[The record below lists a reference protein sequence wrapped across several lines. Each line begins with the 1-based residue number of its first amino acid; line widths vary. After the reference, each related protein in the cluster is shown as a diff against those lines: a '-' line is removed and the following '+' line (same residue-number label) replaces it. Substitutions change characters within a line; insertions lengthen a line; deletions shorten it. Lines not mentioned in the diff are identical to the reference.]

1 MSDNRDDLEND
12 KDFQEL
18 LRNYGPK
25 KKKSDVCKKKEYI
38 DDPLVV
44 QILNESNTS
53 VNIKDHTPDD
63 IVKLIVNGTNNLDIK
78 DDVISKDNI
87 IFITKD
93 KM

>member
-1 MSDNRDDLEND
+1 MADNGDDFEND
-12 KDFQEL
+12 KDFQKL

-25 KKKSDVCKKKEYI
+25 KTKSDVCEKKEYT
-38 DDPLVV
+38 DDPLIA

-53 VNIKDHTPDD
+53 VNMKEHTPED

-78 DDVISKDNI
+78 DDVISRDNI
-87 IFITKD
+87 IFIKKD

>member
-1 MSDNRDDLEND
+1 MSDNIEND

-25 KKKSDVCKKKEYI
+25 KKKNDVCKKTEYV
-38 DDPLVV
+38 DDPLIS

-53 VNIKDHTPDD
+53 IDMKEHSTDD

-78 DDVISKDNI
+78 DIKDDVISRDNI
-87 IFITKD
+87 IFTK
-93 KM
+93 K